1 MPRNLQLGLC
11 DMTERQPVYYPTLP
25 QRVPLLELGWSNVI
39 YLADGRGHRDPTMVW
54 GTSVELDHMDE
65 FLAVQSRESNRMVSI
80 VHVLIKAVSRSLRE
94 HPQLNR
100 RVIGRRVHP
109 YEGTSIVVPIRRPAD
124 GVVDV
129 VFFRDGESLTLADV
143 ASRMWDEA
151 RERALSVARERRT
164 EKEGTPLQKWWRTML
179 VRCQMEIYK
188 QLAGFCFGLSNRL
201 RMPSWSPWGKEMNGA
216 NAFVNFLGF
225 AGAPPMISY
234 KPSSLP
240 TNSFGVSVTMGI
252 PEQKPVVH
260 GGQIVVRKVA
270 PLFIRV
276 DHRLVNGHQTGEFVA
291 TLRNHLMNPWSLVES
306 NPRSA
311 GDHLARA
318 A

>member
-1 MPRNLQLGLC
+1 MP
-11 DMTERQPVYYPTLP
+11 EPHEVYFPTKP
-25 QRVPLLELGWSNVI
+25 QRVPLTELGWSNVI
-39 YLADGRGHRDPTMVW
+39 YLADGRGHRDRTMVW

-65 FLAVQSRESNRMVSI
+65 FLAVQSRESNRMISV

-94 HPQLNR
+94 HPRLNR

-109 YEGTSIVVPIRRPAD
+109 YEGTSIVVPIRRPTD

-151 RERALSVARERRT
+151 RERALSVARERRA
-164 EKEGTPLQKWWRTML
+164 ERDGTPFRKWLRNWVARWQL
-179 VRCQMEIYK
+179 EIYK
-188 QLAGFCFGLSNRL
+188 QMAGFCFGVNNQLRL
-201 RMPSWSPWGKEMNGA
+201 PSWAPFDTEINGA

-234 KPSSLP
+234 KPSCLP
-240 TNSFGVSVTMGI
+240 TNSFGVSVTMGL

-260 GGQIVVRKVA
+260 DGQIVIRKVA
-270 PLFIRV
+270 PIFVRV

-291 TLRNHLMNPWSLVES
+291 TLRNHLTNPWSLVEPKS
-306 NPRSA
+306 NA
-311 GDHLARA
+311 GEQDQPRA